1 MRSTQ
6 GNRKT
11 STRQVVHGDVDL
23 TPIMCLFIILVPLLL
38 VSAVFERLSALQ
50 VHLPEASTI
59 EETEGAKEEEPTGIV
74 ELRLFVKE
82 DGLGLEATLS
92 HDPSGEEKEIYE
104 DVRYDFPIMGDR
116 YDLEKLLQS
125 LRDLKQEYPRHEEI
139 VFLVDDKVSYDVI
152 VQAMDTCRREYYEEE
167 GEKKSRPLFPEVALS
182 ETFSED
188 KGFEGLREGTR
199 EIDKKLGIR

>member
-11 STRQVVHGDVDL
+11 STRQVFHGDVDL

-38 VSAVFERLSALQ
+38 VSAVFERLAALQ

-59 EETEGAKEEEPTGIV
+59 EETDEAKEEPTGIV
-74 ELRLFVKE
+74 ELRLLVKE

-92 HDPSGEEKEIYE
+92 HDPSGKEKEIYE
-104 DVRYDFPIMGDR
+104 DIRYDFPLKGDR

-125 LRDLKQEYPRHEEI
+125 LLDLKQKYPRHEEI

-152 VQAMDTCRREYYEEE
+152 VQAMDTCRREYYVEE

-182 ETFSED
+182 EAFSEE
-188 KGFEGLREGTR
+188 KGFEGLRR
-199 EIDKKLGIR
+199 HSRDR